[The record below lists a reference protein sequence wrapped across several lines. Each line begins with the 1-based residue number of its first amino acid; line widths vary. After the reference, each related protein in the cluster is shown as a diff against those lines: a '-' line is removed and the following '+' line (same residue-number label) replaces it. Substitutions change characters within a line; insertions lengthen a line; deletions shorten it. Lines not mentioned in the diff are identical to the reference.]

1 MPAELYPIPAELA
14 RWRKLS
20 LLVGAA
26 GIIIGLIGAIFSLR
40 IFFNA
45 WLFAWWFWLGLS
57 LGGLALTMLHHM
69 TGGDWGLAIRRQ
81 CEAAAMVMPLMFI
94 LFLPLMLGTYWL
106 FPWGNK
112 SWWSNDH
119 VLTHQHIYFNAG
131 WFFIRNVIYFACWC
145 WLTWRLIGEANAFTR
160 TGDFGLVRRM
170 RNVSAGGI
178 VLFFITVTMA
188 SIDWLMSRETY
199 FYSTVLG
206 FMVCVGMSM
215 SALAFV
221 VWLLPVTAGSARRA
235 AGREN
240 AETQAEAGMDSSL
253 PAARRPLSAAI
264 PNQQTLVDLGNL
276 LLTHV
281 ILWAYMSFAQLLIV
295 WMGNV
300 KVEAGWYV
308 HRGIGENANPW
319 RWVGL
324 FLALAG
330 FLIPFLLLL
339 QRHYIKRHLLV
350 LAGTAL
356 GMLIVR
362 VVDVLWLIAP
372 STPPYTGTGHVVW
385 LAVPLVI
392 GIGGIWFWVFLF
404 MLERRPVI
412 VPVEDTALEEANN
425 PTMGSQTGDQESAPD
440 VG

>member
-1 MPAELYPIPAELA
+1 
-14 RWRKLS
+14 
-20 LLVGAA
+20 
-26 GIIIGLIGAIFSLR
+26 
-40 IFFNA
+40 
-45 WLFAWWFWLGLS
+45 
-57 LGGLALTMLHHM
+57 
-69 TGGDWGLAIRRQ
+69 
-81 CEAAAMVMPLMFI
+81 
-94 LFLPLMLGTYWL
+94 
-106 FPWGNK
+106 
-112 SWWSNDH
+112 
-119 VLTHQHIYFNAG
+119 
-131 WFFIRNVIYFACWC
+131 
-145 WLTWRLIGEANAFTR
+145 
-160 TGDFGLVRRM
+160 M

-235 AGREN
+235 AGMEN
-240 AETQAEAGMDSSL
+240 AETQAEAGMDSAL
-253 PAARRPLSAAI
+253 PAAI

-372 STPPYTGTGHVVW
+372 STPPYAGTGHVVW